1 MSGTARLLSDVEL
14 RVSVRTTRPEVGNRQ
29 GAKLGPEAVT
39 LMPFGIVTILEKLSG
54 PENFFR
60 NQLRLAVNK
69 VGVEIPAGLVDS
81 GESAEQCVAQEL
93 EEEIDYVD
101 RVLEGSVS
109 GVSLIIVNDPGI
121 LSSYNCLAL
130 HCTRIRSRILT
141 RTGAYNTNFT
151 TVHVP
156 VYVDQS
162 AECISHPKLGGRQGK
177 CVEYFSVPLTRLSA
191 GCLQLAAQG
200 LAIDARVAASQ

>member
-39 LMPFGIVTILEKLSG
+39 LMQFGIVTILEKLSG

-69 VGVEIPAGLVDS
+69 VGVEIAAALVDS

-130 HCTRIRSRILT
+130 HCTRNQEPDI
-141 RTGAYNTNFT
+141 
-151 TVHVP
+151 
-156 VYVDQS
+156 
-162 AECISHPKLGGRQGK
+162 GK
-177 CVEYFSVPLTRLSA
+177 DR
-191 GCLQLAAQG
+191 CLQHEFHNCPCTCLC
-200 LAIDARVAASQ
+200 